1 MKNKKIRSE
10 KRNDSKPKFSSYD
23 RESGANTLLKLEGIT
38 KIFNEGTPDEKIAL
52 NQINLHLKPGDFVTV
67 IGSNGAGKSTM
78 MNMISGVLTPDVGKV
93 WIDGKDVT
101 SLSEYKRSQYIGRVF
116 QDPMAGTAPSMTI
129 EENLA
134 IAYARNA
141 NRTLRLGV
149 NRERRDFFRTAL
161 EKLHLNLENRLNA
174 KVGLLSGGE
183 RQALSLLM
191 ATFTKP
197 SILLLD
203 EHTAALDPSR
213 AELITKLTKELVEE
227 DNLTTLMV
235 THNMQQAIDLGNR
248 LIMMDKGQIILEV
261 NEDQKPNLTIP
272 DLMAEFE
279 RIRGEKM
286 TTDRTLLG

>member
-1 MKNKKIRSE
+1 M
-10 KRNDSKPKFSSYD
+10 
-23 RESGANTLLKLEGIT
+23 LKLEGIN

-52 NQINLHLKPGDFVTV
+52 DNINLRLEPGDFVTI

-78 MNMISGVLTPDVGKV
+78 MNMISGALTPDFGSVS
-93 WIDGKDVT
+93 IDGNDVT
-101 SLSEYKRSQYIGRVF
+101 RLPEYKRSRFIGRVF
-116 QDPMAGTAPSMTI
+116 QDPMAGTAPAMTV

-134 IAYARNA
+134 IAYSRNQK
-141 NRTLRLGV
+141 RGLRFGV
-149 NRERRDFFRTAL
+149 DKKRRDFFRASL
-161 EKLHLNLENRLNA
+161 ERLHLNLENRLTA

-203 EHTAALDPSR
+203 EHTAALDSSR
-213 AELITKLTKELVEE
+213 ADLITRLTRELVEA
-227 DNLTTLMV
+227 DKLTTLMV
-235 THNMQQAIDLGNR
+235 THNMQQALDLGNR

-261 NEDQKPNLTIP
+261 GEDKKQGLTIP

-286 TTDRTLLG
+286 NSDRALLG

>member
-1 MKNKKIRSE
+1 M
-10 KRNDSKPKFSSYD
+10 
-23 RESGANTLLKLEGIT
+23 LKLDKIN
-38 KIFNEGTPDEKIAL
+38 KIFNEGTPDEKVAL
-52 NQINLHLKPGDFVTV
+52 ENINLRLASGDFVTI

-78 MNMISGVLTPDVGKV
+78 MNMISGALTPDFGSVM
-93 WIDGKDVT
+93 IDNNDVT
-101 SLSEYKRSQYIGRVF
+101 RLPEYKRSHFIGRVF
-116 QDPMAGTAPSMTI
+116 QDPMAGTAPAMTI

-134 IAYARNA
+134 IAYSRNQK
-141 NRTLRLGV
+141 RGLRFGV
-149 NRERRDFFRTAL
+149 DKKRRDFFRTSL
-161 EKLHLNLENRLNA
+161 ERLHLNLENRLTA

-213 AELITKLTKELVEE
+213 ADLITKLTKELVEA

-235 THNMQQAIDLGNR
+235 THNMQQALDLGNG

-261 NEDQKPNLTIP
+261 GEDKKPGLTIP

-279 RIRGEKM
+279 HIRGEKM
-286 TTDRTLLG
+286 NSDRALLG